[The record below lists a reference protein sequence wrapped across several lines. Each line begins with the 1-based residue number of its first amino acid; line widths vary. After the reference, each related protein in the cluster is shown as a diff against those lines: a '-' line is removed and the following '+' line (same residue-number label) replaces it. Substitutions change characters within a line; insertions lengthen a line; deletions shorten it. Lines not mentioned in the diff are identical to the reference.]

1 MNEPPF
7 HILSPHFMKHKGT
20 HSAPPVGRQQP
31 AATSRW
37 AQQHRRLHAESGQCH
52 WPCHGTSGP
61 HSRHHPATPVVWLPV
76 AGWTTG
82 QPPSSW
88 ATNFWSLQV
97 AIYTMKIGFR
107 DNACP
112 PLWMHGR
119 GPEDS
124 RGISHIPWEANT
136 LDALE
141 LSPRSITTKE
151 GLLPIAVPYES
162 CQKKNAYYIHGCAHP
177 HWWTRWTGKFY
188 NSSYGRDIPWYFH
201 LWCNFCYTVIFHG
214 S

>member
-1 MNEPPF
+1 MPNQRVQRKEDQHWPWNSWMYLHSIFYPLISWSTKV
-7 HILSPHFMKHKGT
+7 HILLQPL
-20 HSAPPVGRQQP
+20 GRQQP
-31 AATSRW
+31 GRSRW

-76 AGWTTG
+76 TGVDYGSTSGLPGWTTG
-82 QPPSSW
+82 QPPTSG
-88 ATNFWSLQV
+88 ATNFWSWQFILWM
-97 AIYTMKIGFR
+97 TMKIGFR

-112 PLWMHGR
+112 PLLWMHGR
-119 GPEDS
+119 GPEES

-141 LSPRSITTKE
+141 LSPRSITTQE

-162 CQKKNAYYIHGCAHP
+162 CQKKSANYIHGCAHP
-177 HWWTRWTGKFY
+177 HWW
-188 NSSYGRDIPWYFH
+188 
-201 LWCNFCYTVIFHG
+201 
-214 S
+214 